1 MGYGSYVILLGV
13 VKKMNHYTH
22 LSLLLF
28 LICQYVDLPMCQYHA
43 VYSVANWHIGKLAH
57 YYLL

>member
-1 MGYGSYVILLGV
+1 MPQKNGVVCKLQQMGYGSYVILLGV

-28 LICQYVDLPMCQYHA
+28 LIKDM
-43 VYSVANWHIGKLAH
+43 
-57 YYLL
+57 

>member
-28 LICQYVDLPMCQYHA
+28 LIKDM
-43 VYSVANWHIGKLAH
+43 
-57 YYLL
+57 